1 VTWLSALGGVAK
13 LATAVFKFCFHGR
26 LIRAGV
32 DQATSKAQSQ
42 VLEHVSRAQ
51 KVERMV
57 DGNSRFARR
66 LRARFKRADE

>member
-1 VTWLSALGGVAK
+1 MTWLSALGGVAK
-13 LATAVFKFCFHGR
+13 LATKVFKFCFHTR

-32 DQATSKAQSQ
+32 DQATSKTQAQ

-66 LRARFKRADE
+66 LRARFERPDE

>member
-13 LATAVFKFCFHGR
+13 LVTTVFKFCFHTR

-32 DQATSKAQSQ
+32 DQATSKAQSH

-66 LRARFKRADE
+66 LRARFERPDE

>member
-1 VTWLSALGGVAK
+1 MTWLSALGSVTK
-13 LATAVFKFCFHGR
+13 LATTVFKFFFRTR

-32 DQATSKAQSQ
+32 DQATSKAQAQ

-57 DGNSRFARR
+57 DSNSRFARR
-66 LRARFKRADE
+66 LRARFERNDE